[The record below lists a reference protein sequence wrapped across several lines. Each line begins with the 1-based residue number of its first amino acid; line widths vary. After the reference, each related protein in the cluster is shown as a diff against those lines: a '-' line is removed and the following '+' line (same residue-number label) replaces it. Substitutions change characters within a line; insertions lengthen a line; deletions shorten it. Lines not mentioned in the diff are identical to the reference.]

1 MGGRGE
7 ATLVTTFAS
16 SIPGIYPSVQL
27 VHSPN
32 LDLFVSFMRLLRNL
46 SALPGSHERLPG
58 NSGALPGS
66 FGRVPE
72 NSHALPGNFRLSTK
86 TDALSTDLIIYP
98 RNLHLYPRARAFY
111 PY

>member
-58 NSGALPGS
+58 NSGALPRSLCGYPKI
-66 FGRVPE
+66 RMLYPE
-72 NSHALPGNFRLSTK
+72 TFV
-86 TDALSTDLIIYP
+86 YP
-98 RNLHLYPRARAFY
+98 RKPMLYPRT
-111 PY
+111 